1 MVKFNLYYYTMPMRP
16 KGESCVHV
24 LVLSDSHGCVSRLR
38 YVLEAEGDCPVVFF
52 LGDGLSDLEKVK
64 PAFPARKF
72 VAVRGN
78 CDQSGEYTSID
89 DFAYQYIEGH
99 TVIVTHGHRVAVR
112 VTLGEL
118 LEKAQGVRA
127 DVALY
132 GHTHLQNTI
141 TRGGVL
147 FVNPGAL
154 CDGAY
159 AVLTLAQ
166 GQTDVS
172 FRRCP
177 V

>member
-1 MVKFNLYYYTMPMRP
+1 MR
-16 KGESCVHV
+16 V
-24 LVLSDSHGCVSRLR
+24 LVLSDSHGCAARLR
-38 YVLEAEGDCPVVFF
+38 SVLEAEEDCPVVFF
-52 LGDGLSDLEKVK
+52 LGDGLSDLEKVN

-72 VAVRGN
+72 VAVQGN
-78 CDQSGEYTSID
+78 CDHTGEYTSID

-99 TVIVTHGHRVAVR
+99 TVIATHGHRVAVR
-112 VTLGEL
+112 RTLGEL
-118 LEKAQGVRA
+118 LEKAQAVRA

-132 GHTHLQNTI
+132 GHTHLQTTI

-154 CDGAY
+154 CVGAY
-159 AVLTLAQ
+159 EVLTLEQ

-172 FRRCP
+172 FRRCK